1 LLHTVFEWK
10 RLPSEFGLCKPDEDL
25 VMMMAYSSAIEEMK
39 SYEAMVAEEEAELRN
54 ARGA

>member
-1 LLHTVFEWK
+1 
-10 RLPSEFGLCKPDEDL
+10 
-25 VMMMAYSSAIEEMK
+25 MMMAYISALEEMK